1 MGYSLSWLAV
11 RNISSESM
19 LDRLALYPTGA
30 RAAYA
35 TETVSGQALP
45 DGWFLVVARG
55 CDHRIISESALSSV
69 SVDTEV
75 VACSIEEHVMVSS
88 SEGWGSGK
96 RLWRVE
102 HDGQE
107 STRNLTTSGLL
118 PDPFAKVHA
127 QAIED
132 QDAEDAGAREVDFF
146 FEVPLVLAWE
156 VVGFKHDENTSSLD
170 YDDFEVFKSSKAVR
184 QWWQIWK

>member
-11 RNISSESM
+11 RNISGESV
-19 LDRLALYPTGA
+19 LDRLALHPTGA
-30 RAAYA
+30 RAEYA
-35 TETVSGQALP
+35 TEKISGQPLP

-69 SVDTEV
+69 SVDAEV

-88 SEGWGSGK
+88 SEGWGGGK
-96 RLWRVE
+96 RLWRVD

-107 STRNLTTSGLL
+107 SMRDLTTSGSL
-118 PDPFAKVHA
+118 PSPFAKLHA
-127 QAIED
+127 QALED

-146 FEVPLVLAWE
+146 FEVPLVLARE
-156 VVGFKHDENTSSLD
+156 IVGFKHDENIASLD
-170 YDDFEVFKSSKAVR
+170 YDGFEVFKSSIAVR
-184 QWWQIWK
+184 RWWQIWK

>member
-11 RNISSESM
+11 RSDSRESA

-30 RAAYA
+30 RAEYA
-35 TETVSGQALP
+35 SEPVSGQALP

-88 SEGWGSGK
+88 SEGWGGGK

-107 STRNLTTSGLL
+107 SMRNLTTSGSL
-118 PDPFAKVHA
+118 PSPFARVHA
-127 QAIED
+127 QAIKE
-132 QDAEDAGAREVDFF
+132 QEAEDAGAREVDFF
-146 FEVPLVLAWE
+146 FEVPLDLARE
-156 VVGFKHDENTSSLD
+156 IVGFKHDESISSLD
-170 YDDFEVFKSSKAVR
+170 YEGFEVFSSPMAVR
-184 QWWQIWK
+184 RWWQIWK